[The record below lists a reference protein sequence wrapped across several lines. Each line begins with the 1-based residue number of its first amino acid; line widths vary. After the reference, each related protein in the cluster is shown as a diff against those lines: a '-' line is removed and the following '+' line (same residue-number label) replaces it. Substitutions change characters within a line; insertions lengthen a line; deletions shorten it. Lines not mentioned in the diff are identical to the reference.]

1 MNLPAIDIPIP
12 AQLPIDIPLLVHP
25 AVVHFAI
32 SLPIILL
39 LIEFINL
46 IMKRRALSVT
56 TITLIILIGLIFF
69 AAFLTGRA
77 DAKETF
83 ALLNPDVQAELKFH
97 KLLGIYLV
105 YSTVAVLIFKII
117 SMIAKKIWFKI
128 LYFVILIAFI
138 GLTLFQGKEG
148 GELVYE
154 HGVNVKAVQV
164 LEDKIEKGQEA
175 AHEEK
180 AEPAAQ
186 EEVKHEEAAPKVQ
199 EEAVEEKP
207 EAAHEEKAEPAA
219 KEEVKHEEA
228 APKAQEKA
236 VEEKPEAAHEE
247 KAEPAAQEEVK
258 HEETHPVE
266 MIKEKIQEGVEK
278 VKEKAEELKHS
289 AE

>member
-186 EEVKHEEAAPKVQ
+186 EEVKHEEPLDNVTDQVAVRPEIVTAKVY
-199 EEAVEEKP
+199 KLRSGF
-207 EAAHEEKAEPAA
+207 
-219 KEEVKHEEA
+219 VKHS
-228 APKAQEKA
+228 
-236 VEEKPEAAHEE
+236 VYITLGYI
-247 KAEPAAQEEVK
+247 
-258 HEETHPVE
+258 ETTPSIGLDKIVNSIRKKYQQLE
-266 MIKEKIQEGVEK
+266 MAIP
-278 VKEKAEELKHS
+278 
-289 AE
+289 